1 MKEGQGV
8 VEQHSR
14 QKNKHIKSLKVS
26 KNLVLSSRNLE
37 EISEGESKNTVG
49 RAMWYESEA
58 VNRVKIIQGVVG
70 QIKPALVWEYWT

>member
-14 QKNKHIKSLKVS
+14 QKTKHIKSLKVS

-49 RAMWYESEA
+49 RAM
-58 VNRVKIIQGVVG
+58 
-70 QIKPALVWEYWT
+70 